1 MRIEI
6 LEAMSYLLSLKVVTI
21 LILAAA
27 GGSLGGFAY
36 YYQARAASLNS
47 QVSNLNSNASSLN
60 DQISVLKAEIANLTA
75 QISRLQATNSQLNQ
89 TYLQI
94 QSLEAQLTDANTQLQ
109 SLETQLSNE
118 ITKVQALESS
128 FNTQL
133 NALNA
138 QLAQAQAEIVQ
149 LQNQISQLQTQL
161 QQSSGLCLS
170 GKTITIGE
178 LLDLS
183 QALSTF
189 GVRAND
195 VSLLA
200 INDINSFLSTAG
212 CNLRF
217 SVSVSDY
224 ALSNTL
230 ALTELQAFAAT
241 GVQVVVGPLN
251 SGAAQFVLPFANS
264 NHIVLI
270 SPSSTSTALS
280 IPNDYLFRTS
290 PNDASQGM
298 ADARMAQAEGA
309 AKLIILERHDSY
321 GDAVANATG
330 SDFNY
335 LLTSSTGA
343 VDKNGCVSTDT
354 VCIIQYDTATTDFT
368 ASVNALFVAF
378 ATLNNT
384 ASMNKVAIDAVSFEE
399 FVQIIS
405 QVSLQHPSLLN
416 GKLPGCGS
424 VPGCVGSGPSSM
436 WIGTDGEAQDPVITG
451 NISLSSFFQ
460 NNRLPSTL
468 AGFFNNTKTMRL
480 YTALA
485 SAYPGVT
492 CDIFCASAYD
502 AVWLAALAT
511 LQVGSYNGTRIHAAM
526 LTVAD
531 NYYGV
536 TGWNHLDPSGDRVAA
551 MYQIWKVVTP
561 TGGSPTWV
569 FAGYWDAATNTFVG
583 FNPY

>member
-1 MRIEI
+1 
-6 LEAMSYLLSLKVVTI
+6 MSYFLPLKVVII
-21 LILAAA
+21 LVLAAA

-36 YYQARAASLNS
+36 YYQARAASLSS

-60 DQISVLKAEIANLTA
+60 EQIAALKAEIANLTA
-75 QISRLQATNSQLNQ
+75 QISRLQVTNSQLNQ

-94 QSLEAQLTDANTQLQ
+94 QSLEAQLSAANTQLQ

-118 ITKVQALESS
+118 ITKVQSLESS
-128 FNTQL
+128 FSTQL
-133 NALNA
+133 NTLNA
-138 QLAQAQAEIVQ
+138 QLAQDTAEIAQ
-149 LQNQISQLQTQL
+149 LQAQISQLQKQL
-161 QQSSGLCLS
+161 HQSSGLCLS
-170 GKTITIGE
+170 GGTITIGE

-183 QALSTF
+183 SALSTF
-189 GVRAND
+189 GIRAKD

-217 SVSVSDY
+217 SVSASDY
-224 ALSNTL
+224 SLDNALALS
-230 ALTELQAFAAT
+230 ELQAFAAT

-251 SGAAQFVLPFANS
+251 SGAAQYLLSFANS

-290 PNDASQGM
+290 PTDASQGM
-298 ADARMAQAEGA
+298 ADARMAQADGA

-321 GDAVANATG
+321 GDSVANTTG
-330 SDFNY
+330 YDFNY
-335 LLTSSTGA
+335 LLTSSTGT

-354 VCIIQYDTATTDFT
+354 VCIIQYDTSTTDFT
-368 ASVNALFVAF
+368 ASVNALFVDFTA
-378 ATLNNT
+378 LNT
-384 ASMNKVAIDAVSFEE
+384 TSSLNKVAIDAASFEE
-399 FVQIIS
+399 FAQIIS
-405 QVSLQHPSLLN
+405 QVSLLHPSLLN
-416 GKLPGCGS
+416 GKLPGCGP
-424 VPGCVGSGPSSM
+424 VPGCVGSGPASM
-436 WIGTDGEAQDPVITG
+436 WIGTDGEAQDSVITG
-451 NISLSSFFQ
+451 NISLQPFFQ

-468 AGFFNNTKTMRL
+468 AGFFNNTKTIRL
-480 YTALA
+480 YSALA
-485 SAYPGVT
+485 SAFPGVT
-492 CDIFCASAYD
+492 CDIYCASAYD

-511 LQVGSYNGTRIHAAM
+511 LQVGSYNGTRIQAAM
-526 LTVAD
+526 LSVAD
-531 NYYGV
+531 NYYGA

-561 TGGSPTWV
+561 NGGAPTWV
-569 FAGYWDAATNTFVG
+569 FAGYWEANTNTFVG

>member
-1 MRIEI
+1 
-6 LEAMSYLLSLKVVTI
+6 MSYFLPLKVVII
-21 LILAAA
+21 LVLAAA

-60 DQISVLKAEIANLTA
+60 EQIAALKAEIANLTA
-75 QISRLQATNSQLNQ
+75 QISRLQVTNSQLNQ

-94 QSLEAQLTDANTQLQ
+94 QSLEAQLTTANTQLQ

-118 ITKVQALESS
+118 ITKVQSLESS

-133 NALNA
+133 NGLNA
-138 QLAQAQAEIVQ
+138 QLAQDTAEIAQ
-149 LQNQISQLQTQL
+149 LQAQISQLQKQL
-161 QQSSGLCLS
+161 QQSGGLCLS
-170 GKTITIGE
+170 GKIITIGE

-183 QALSTF
+183 SGPSTI
-189 GVRAND
+189 GVRAKD

-200 INDINSFLSTAG
+200 INDINAFLSTAG

-217 SVSVSDY
+217 SVSASDY
-224 ALSNTL
+224 SLNNPL
-230 ALTELQAFAAT
+230 ALTELQTFAAA

-251 SGAAQFVLPFANS
+251 SGAAQYVLPFANS

-280 IPNDYLFRTS
+280 IPNDYLFRTA

-309 AKLIILERHDSY
+309 AKLIILERHDSF
-321 GDAVANATG
+321 GDSVANATG
-330 SDFNY
+330 YDFNY
-335 LLTSSTGA
+335 LLTSSTGT
-343 VDKNGCVSTDT
+343 VDKNACVSTDT
-354 VCIIQYDTATTDFT
+354 VCIIQYDTSITDFT
-368 ASVNALFVAF
+368 ASVNAMFVAF
-378 ATLNNT
+378 TALNTT
-384 ASMNKVAIDAVSFEE
+384 ASVNKVAIDAVSFEE
-399 FVQIIS
+399 FAQIIS
-405 QVSLQHPSLLN
+405 QVSLQHPSLLK
-416 GKLPGCGS
+416 GTLPGCGP
-424 VPGCVGSGPSSM
+424 VPGCVGSGQTSM
-436 WIGTDGEAQDPVITG
+436 WIGTDGEALDPLLTG
-451 NISLSSFFQ
+451 NIGLSSYFQ

-468 AGFFNNTKTMRL
+468 AGFSNNTKTIRL
-480 YTALA
+480 YSALA
-485 SAYPGVT
+485 SAFPGVT

-502 AVWLAALAT
+502 AVWLAALGT
-511 LQVGSYNGTRIHAAM
+511 LEVGSYNGTRIQAAM
-526 LTVAD
+526 LAVAD

-536 TGWNHLDPSGDRVAA
+536 TGWNHLDASGDRVAA

-561 TGGSPTWV
+561 SGGSPTWV
-569 FAGYWDAATNTFVG
+569 FAVYWDAATNMFVG